1 MGGGWNASVHTAWC
15 MAPRKQGFDLLTS
28 CSCPSPL
35 LIALAP
41 AIFAAELKAGL
52 PPAGV
57 CAAGGAQ
64 CVPGHPHQAQPTP
77 DCDDGGLP
85 VVQAGPGQLSST
97 GSTCCGTRGCWK
109 QHVEWQR
116 RHAVRCVCGG
126 GGWRRVTTRG
136 RHSVRVLSSSSNG
149 MQAVL
154 DAHRVVNCVVFWECT
169 TLVIMG
175 GIVLQSQ
182 RQSHPRA
189 FWRVD
194 LCLAVIAAAACQVS
208 LQQGSLHI
216 MRGHKY
222 LALPPPTTTRN
233 VLTCFW
239 LRCAL
244 LCLLLQPIPW
254 RRCRLS

>member
-1 MGGGWNASVHTAWC
+1 VCALLAGHNASLDTLTKHN
-15 MAPRKQGFDLLTS
+15 PR
-28 CSCPSPL
+28 
-35 LIALAP
+35 LIVTMEDYLWSKLVLVSSAAQAAP
-41 AIFAAELKAGL
+41 AAGH
-52 PPAGV
+52 
-57 CAAGGAQ
+57 GGA
-64 CVPGHPHQAQPTP
+64 GSSMLSGS
-77 DCDDGGLP
+77 GGMQSG
-85 VVQAGPGQLSST
+85 VYV
-97 GSTCCGTRGCWK
+97 
-109 QHVEWQR
+109 
-116 RHAVRCVCGG
+116 GG